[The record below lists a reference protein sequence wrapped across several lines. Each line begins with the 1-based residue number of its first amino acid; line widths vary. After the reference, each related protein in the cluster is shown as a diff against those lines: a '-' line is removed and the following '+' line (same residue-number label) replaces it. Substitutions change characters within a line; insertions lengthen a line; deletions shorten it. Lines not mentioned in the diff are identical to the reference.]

1 VADEK
6 SITSKII
13 GVAFTL
19 LKGLSV
25 PIIGGLI
32 AYAVTYPIG
41 YLSCTKYGEA
51 KQIDT
56 KYVWFQCYVKT
67 DQGKWLEKTEF
78 LASQVGMKLILKPEL

>member
-1 VADEK
+1 MTV
-6 SITSKII
+6 TNKII

-19 LKGLSV
+19 LKGLAV
-25 PIIGGLI
+25 PIIGGLL

-67 DQGKWLEKTEF
+67 DEGKWLEKTEYLSSKIGAKII
-78 LASQVGMKLILKPEL
+78 LAPEL